1 MLNDKDAVI
10 DQLTDLAKEVDSSD
24 PKGAIRLTEL
34 RDAVDGG
41 KYADAWSGHN
51 IYNLINIDAIV
62 NRYRVQQKIDK
73 AIIWIDSARNVCIFL
88 PLFFT
93 WWAISKAIPAY
104 YTLVT
109 QYPKYSTTPF
119 LQLWQGGFNNNVPWY
134 DRLAGVAGI
143 DVGLI
148 LFIVCLT
155 MASSIVTNIWQLQ
168 RDQKAEKLRDNLAHA
183 LAGASLF
190 LSTRNRSQPINF
202 VDRFNTVVDN
212 FNSVVAG
219 LEAQMK
225 AERVEMTQLAERQKA
240 EFALFNAFKSSL
252 VTSMDSISSSIR
264 DLKQSHSVLDTT
276 IHQLITPT
284 QEAASQQKILL
295 TNSSNIQQ
303 QLTRQASAQ
312 EAVVAQQ
319 KLWGEKLNTVLTTLD
334 GTVNV
339 AKTLAGNVA
348 KYTDEQKELVTQL
361 HDEHDAQ
368 EQLVSYIIKNTSSMD
383 SIIKQIDRS
392 VADING
398 VTVNMSEVA
407 RRIAAKVPV

>member
-62 NRYRVQQKIDK
+62 NRYRVQQKIDN
-73 AIIWIDSARNVCIFL
+73 AIIGIDSVRNICIFL

-143 DVGLI
+143 DVVLI
-148 LFIVCLT
+148 LFIICLT
-155 MASSIVTNIWQLQ
+155 MASSIVTSIWQLQ
-168 RDQKAEKLRDNLAHA
+168 RDQKAEELRDNLAHA

-212 FNSVVAG
+212 FNTVVAG

-252 VTSMDSISSSIR
+252 VTSMDNISSSIR

-348 KYTDEQKELVTQL
+348 KYTDEQKDLVTQL
-361 HDEHDAQ
+361 HKEHDAQ
-368 EQLVSYIIKNTSSMD
+368 EQLVSSILKNTSSMD